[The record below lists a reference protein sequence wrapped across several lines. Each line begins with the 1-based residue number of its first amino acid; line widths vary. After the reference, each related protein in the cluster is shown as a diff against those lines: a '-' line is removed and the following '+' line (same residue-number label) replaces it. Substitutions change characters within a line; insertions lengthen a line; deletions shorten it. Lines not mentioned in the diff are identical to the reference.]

1 MGCSL
6 AASLVDLKKELKRSV
21 DPDYLFLE
29 PSEMIVTSELRNVMA
44 MGLRDLQYT
53 VGPLIT
59 LVDAVSFGFN
69 WEEREQ
75 LISGQIRGTDR
86 VVLSRTDRV
95 DQEEIERICRI
106 LPVKPDDL
114 LLLNPNDGK
123 GLEALGR
130 ELLNSSDAY

>member
-75 LISGQIRGTDR
+75 LISGQIRDTDR
-86 VVLSRTDRV
+86 VVLSRADRV

-106 LPVKPDDL
+106 LQVKLDDL
-114 LLLNPNDGK
+114 LLLSQNDGK

-130 ELLNSSDAY
+130 ELLSRSDT

>member
-69 WEEREQ
+69 WEEREK
-75 LISGQIRGTDR
+75 LISGQIHGTDR
-86 VVLSRTDRV
+86 IVLSRTDRV

-114 LLLNPNDGK
+114 LLLNQNDGK

-130 ELLNSSDAY
+130 ELLSRSDA